1 MKIDLKLIKIN
12 ENWYSQLFKPSIFIG
27 FRNQETTSID
37 KIDYI
42 DFVDYRILSIIGHT
56 RNLKKGKNSY
66 GETP

>member
-1 MKIDLKLIKIN
+1 MKIDTHNSLNLRFSYI
-12 ENWYSQLFKPSIFIG
+12 IG
-27 FRNQETTSID
+27 FRNQETTCID

-42 DFVDYRILSIIGHT
+42 DFVDYQILSIGHT

>member
-27 FRNQETTSID
+27 FRNQETTCID

-42 DFVDYRILSIIGHT
+42 DFVDYRILSIGHT